1 LGSDITPQSAIVL
14 LRRRHHKHV
23 SSMVAFLS
31 DGFDLLPERLE
42 LHGEVHRRLN
52 RQVQR
57 RSVRRRTGPKA
68 HAREI

>member
-1 LGSDITPQSAIVL
+1 
-14 LRRRHHKHV
+14 
-23 SSMVAFLS
+23 MVAFLS